1 LLFYTPG
8 VRLLSSQVRSEL
20 QYRLR
25 LPHERDFR
33 ALTLLR
39 RGPAPLVLD
48 VGANIGQSV
57 FSIKGVL
64 PDARVISFEPNPVN
78 LVSLKRLERRF
89 PSVTVWGV
97 GLGAAA
103 REARLFIPVYRGKT
117 MSTLASLDEART
129 WLGPDTVYWFSP
141 KRLHV
146 DEVTVRLETLD
157 SLDLS
162 PDFIKIDAEGAE
174 SDVIQGGLQTIQ
186 RSRPVIMAESLEVSG
201 VVQELIETAGY
212 RLLEFAD
219 GGFRPP
225 SRNPNRF
232 LVPEESEAARA

>member
-1 LLFYTPG
+1 
-8 VRLLSSQVRSEL
+8 
-20 QYRLR
+20 
-25 LPHERDFR
+25 
-33 ALTLLR
+33 
-39 RGPAPLVLD
+39 
-48 VGANIGQSV
+48 
-57 FSIKGVL
+57 
-64 PDARVISFEPNPVN
+64 
-78 LVSLKRLERRF
+78 
-89 PSVTVWGV
+89 
-97 GLGAAA
+97 
-103 REARLFIPVYRGKT
+103 

-141 KRLHV
+141 KRLDV

-157 SLDLS
+157 SFDLS

-186 RSRPVIMAESLEVSG
+186 RSRPVIMAESLEASG

-225 SRNPNRF
+225 SRNLNRF

>member
-1 LLFYTPG
+1 
-8 VRLLSSQVRSEL
+8 
-20 QYRLR
+20 
-25 LPHERDFR
+25 
-33 ALTLLR
+33 
-39 RGPAPLVLD
+39 
-48 VGANIGQSV
+48 
-57 FSIKGVL
+57 
-64 PDARVISFEPNPVN
+64 
-78 LVSLKRLERRF
+78 LKRLERRF
-89 PSVTVWGV
+89 TSVTVWGV

-141 KRLHV
+141 MRLHV
-146 DEVTVRLETLD
+146 DAVTVRLETLD
-157 SLDLS
+157 SFDLS

-186 RSRPVIMAESLEVSG
+186 RSRPVIMAESLEASG

-225 SRNPNRF
+225 SRNLNRF